1 MVMQAVFE
9 KRLKDMAM
17 AVPLMCCAADM
28 LRVLSRKQV
37 VVVGERT
44 SEDFENMLAAAHA
57 VYDPNRTVIHID
69 PNNKD
74 EMEFWEVN
82 NSNVALMAKNNFAVN
97 KVVALV
103 CQNFTCSPSVTDHSS
118 LKALLSKKPSSS
130 FT

>member
-44 SEDFENMLAAAHA
+44 SEDFESMLAAAHA
-57 VYDPNRTVIHID
+57 VYDPNRTVIILTLYKVD
-69 PNNKD
+69 ICNFLMIVINNICAGVD
-74 EMEFWEVN
+74 RRLFI
-82 NSNVALMAKNNFAVN
+82 
-97 KVVALV
+97 
-103 CQNFTCSPSVTDHSS
+103 
-118 LKALLSKKPSSS
+118 
-130 FT
+130 